1 MPPLPTSVPPSH
13 LRPLAELPALRLAD
27 GARDVRGWEVQDAGG
42 TVLGVVTDLLADPD
56 RLVAEFLLVSDE
68 ASGESV
74 VPVDK
79 LEVRGSHLVPGSGLG
94 PVPLRYQST
103 TRLALWAA
111 ALGAL
116 AVLIWVIWSF
126 AR

>member
-1 MPPLPTSVPPSH
+1 MPGLPTSVPPAH
-13 LRPLAELPALRLAD
+13 LRPLADLPALRLAD
-27 GARDVRGWEVQDAGG
+27 GAPDVRGWEVQDTGG
-42 TVLGVVTDLLADPD
+42 EVLGVVADLLADPD

-68 ASGESV
+68 ASGESI
-74 VPVDK
+74 VPTDR
-79 LEVRGSHLVPGSGLG
+79 LEIRGAHLVPGSGFG